1 MNERKRVFGEERGIA
16 GREKTGR
23 REISEAE
30 RRRGMSVLWHRQE
43 GNRKEAVR
51 FARERGKRGVPA
63 LLYR

>member
-30 RRRGMSVLWHRQE
+30 RRRG
-43 GNRKEAVR
+43 
-51 FARERGKRGVPA
+51 AREARREGER
-63 LLYR
+63 